1 MPAFGGRENVVR
13 RGNYQCKPDPEPWDE
28 ARFQCERH
36 CAVVYSPVNLAAADA
51 LVTDPTARACVW
63 CSSSDDIAELRGEPR
78 CGRCREAEQ
87 TIAAAREFVGF
98 YGLRPLG
105 ASLTSDD
112 DEERDHRVAARDAWA
127 VLNGTRTQ
135 PPRRARSGQRGVAR
149 PASTTTKASGNPTS
163 SNAKNVGAG
172 SARTAGVSR
181 PDRAELMSRAQSLLG
196 QLTEI
201 EERLAVAQ
209 ADSGLSGK
217 AKVSDLTAKRDSVL
231 RTLAALE
238 KAKRALEPA

>member
-1 MPAFGGRENVVR
+1 M
-13 RGNYQCKPDPEPWDE
+13 
-28 ARFQCERH
+28 
-36 CAVVYSPVNLAAADA
+36 YSPVNLAAADA
-51 LVTDPTARACVW
+51 IVTDSTARACVW

-87 TIAAAREFVGF
+87 IIAAAREFVGF

-112 DEERDHRVAARDAWA
+112 DEEREHRVAAREAWA
-127 VLNGTRTQ
+127 VLNRTRTQ
-135 PPRRARSGQRGVAR
+135 PPLRARSGQRGIARSASTTARTGGHTTAPKAKNAVSGNAR
-149 PASTTTKASGNPTS
+149 PAD
-163 SNAKNVGAG
+163 
-172 SARTAGVSR
+172 VSR
-181 PDRAELMSRAQSLLG
+181 PDREELMSRAQSLLG

-209 ADSGLSGK
+209 ADPGLSGK